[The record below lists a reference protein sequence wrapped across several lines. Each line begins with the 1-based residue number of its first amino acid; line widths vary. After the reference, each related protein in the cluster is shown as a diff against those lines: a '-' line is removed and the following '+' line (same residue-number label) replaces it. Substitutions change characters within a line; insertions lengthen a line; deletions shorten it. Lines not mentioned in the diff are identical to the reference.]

1 MSSQTAEVVLPGQAP
16 PLPWYRQPLF
26 LRLASI
32 VVVLSVWEAYGRTIP
47 VIFISRPSAIVAA
60 AADLMSGWDFWQQLA
75 ITMVSLLVGFGVAI
89 VVGCILGFLMGRN
102 RTLSL
107 VLDPYV
113 TVLYA
118 TPRIALIPL
127 LIMIFGID
135 TELRLA
141 MVFLSSMFPVLIN
154 TMNGVRTVETDL
166 IETAVSFNANER
178 QILRTVILP
187 ATTPFVLS
195 GIQIALGHAI
205 IGVIVA
211 EMTVAISG
219 IGGLIVAY
227 GNAFKTDYMFVP
239 LLATSALSILLVQAI
254 RVLERELMP
263 YRFLGGR
270 RRSSLWARMF
280 GARLPARGGGRDP
293 GVGIRDSGSQ
303 APG

>member
-1 MSSQTAEVVLPGQAP
+1 MSSQLAEAVVPGQVA
-16 PLPWYRQPLF
+16 PLPWFRRAWF
-26 LRLASI
+26 LRLASV
-32 VVVLSVWEAYGRTIP
+32 VVVLAAWEAYGRTIP
-47 VIFISRPSAIVAA
+47 VIFISRPSAIAAA

-75 ITMVSLLVGFGVAI
+75 ITMASLVFGFGVAI
-89 VVGCILGFLMGRN
+89 VVGCVLGFMMGRM
-102 RTLSL
+102 RTLAL

-178 QILRTVILP
+178 QILRTVIVP
-187 ATTPFVLS
+187 ATIPFVLS

-239 LLATSALSILLVQAI
+239 LLATSALSIVLVQAL

-263 YRFLGGR
+263 YRHLGGGR
-270 RRSSLWARMF
+270 RTPLWSRMF
-280 GARLPARGGGRDP
+280 GALLPARSRELGT
-293 GVGIRDSGSQ
+293 GS
-303 APG
+303 